1 MNKKLVIG
9 IVLLIS
15 AGLSGCVEEEIPLE
29 TKTTYVDDDNTEGP
43 WNGTIECPYQYIQD
57 GIDLADDG
65 ATVYVYSGTYIEELH
80 ISSKPV
86 ILQGENKETTIIS
99 GNSIGIFA
107 DDVKISGFTIKNSIS
122 IYSDNNIITDNIF
135 ISTDFDGI
143 RLDGSLNNKI
153 LDNSFSSNGIT
164 IRTSGTPLFKFYNT
178 HTIQNNYINGKPIYY
193 YKNNHQGNVIPSDA
207 GQVILVNCSNF
218 TIENLN
224 LTNSFYGIQL
234 YYSSHNNIAKNTINN
249 GERYGSGIY
258 LFNSRHNQIS
268 ENKLSY
274 HHAGISIHKQS
285 NYNLI
290 KDNAFNGNC
299 DGIYQSDSSDNRIIN
314 NTFFNSTFVSIYLD
328 SCTIR
333 NNVSNNYISNSRYGM
348 ILALVCDYNTIYRN
362 DIQNN
367 SQFGIS
373 IEWSANN
380 IIFLN
385 NFINNS
391 VNAKVDSN
399 KHNNWNVGQ
408 KGNYW
413 DDYTGVDSNSD
424 GIGDTSYPILEDGNV
439 DNYPLINPIDI

>member
-1 MNKKLVIG
+1 M
-9 IVLLIS
+9 
-15 AGLSGCVEEEIPLE
+15 
-29 TKTTYVDDDNTEGP
+29 
-43 WNGTIECPYQYIQD
+43 
-57 GIDLADDG
+57 
-65 ATVYVYSGTYIEELH
+65 
-80 ISSKPV
+80 
-86 ILQGENKETTIIS
+86 QGENKETTIILRPENENGSS
-99 GNSIGIFA
+99 GNLIEIFA
-107 DDVKISGFTIKNSIS
+107 DDVEISGFTIKNYKYRFSVGSNIC
-122 IYSDNNIITDNIF
+122 IYSDNTIISNNIF
-135 ISTDFDGI
+135 ISADFDDI

-178 HTIQNNYINGKPIYY
+178 HTIQNNHINGKPIYY
-193 YKNNHQGNVIPSDA
+193 YKNNHQGDIVPSDA
-207 GQVILVNCSNF
+207 GQVILANCSNF

-234 YYSSHNNIAKNTINN
+234 YYSSHNNIMKNTINN
-249 GERYGSGIY
+249 GKRHGDGIY
-258 LFNSRHNQIS
+258 LFNSRYNQIS

-274 HHAGISIHKQS
+274 YYAGISILKRS

-290 KDNAFNGNC
+290 KDNVFNDNY
-299 DGIYQSDSSDNRIIN
+299 DGIYQSGSSDNDIIN
-314 NTFFNSTFVSIYLD
+314 NTFFNNEFVSIYLD
-328 SCTIR
+328 SNTIR
-333 NNVSNNYISNSRYGM
+333 NNVSNNYISNSSYGI

-362 DIQNN
+362 DIRNN
-367 SQFGIS
+367 SRFGIS

-424 GIGDTSYPILEDGNV
+424 GIGDTPYPILEDDNI
-439 DNYPLINPIDI
+439 DNYPLINPIGI